1 MYNIHNVE
9 HSINP
14 NRVRIKH
21 GNGTRFQEKNHS
33 IETDPE
39 MTEIMELVVKIL
51 KTAAIN
57 ILSNLMEI

>member
-1 MYNIHNVE
+1 MHNIHNVD

-21 GNGTRFQEKNHS
+21 DNGTRFQEKNHS

-39 MTEIMELVVKIL
+39 MTEIMELVVKVL
-51 KTAAIN
+51 KIAAIN
-57 ILSNLMEI
+57 ILSDLKDI

>member
-21 GNGTRFQEKNHS
+21 DNGTHFQEKNHS

-39 MTEIMELVVKIL
+39 MTEIMELIVMC
-51 KTAAIN
+51 
-57 ILSNLMEI
+57 S